1 MKLYQHIENLW
12 AYMQLDDSLI
22 KSDCI
27 FVLGSNDIRVAEY
40 AASLYLDGWAGK
52 LAFSG
57 GVGRLTEGV
66 FKQTEAETFA
76 QIALD
81 MGVPSE
87 DILIEN
93 QATNTG
99 ENILFTAQLFEHSQL
114 TFDRL
119 ILVQKPYMERRT
131 YATFKKQWPTKF
143 ESVVVTSPKI
153 AFHDYFNDE
162 IDIDTTIRAMLG
174 DFERIKSYPAL
185 GFQIEQH
192 VPEDVEVSYQALKA
206 AFD

>member
-40 AASLYLDGWAGK
+40 AARLYLDGWADK

-66 FKQTEAETFA
+66 FEQTEAETFA

-99 ENILFTAQLFEHSQL
+99 ENILFTAQLFEHNQL
-114 TFDRL
+114 KCDRL

-131 YATFKKQWPTKF
+131 YATFKKQWPTKLD
-143 ESVVVTSPKI
+143 SIVVTSPKI